1 MSGFATL
8 FEDPCY
14 DDDGILDE
22 DVKFED
28 IKYDEDLDEWIEID
42 EFNRSP

>member
-1 MSGFATL
+1 MNRFATL

-22 DVKFED
+22 DIDFKD
-28 IKYDEDLDEWIEID
+28 IKYGKDSDEWIQIH
-42 EFNRSP
+42 EFEHSP